1 MRPRGDL
8 DARGSKVVRVG
19 FTALRGDIGPKIFM
33 RRLRDSLQDQ
43 GLVRVS
49 SVLDPRHD
57 IGLFDSVA
65 RVAYGRPYVVRMD
78 GVYYDGA
85 LTPAQREERNGPMR
99 EAVAGAAGCVYQSG
113 HAQRMC
119 EATLGV
125 AATHSTV
132 IHNGVPLTL
141 FSPEGPSAR
150 SELGVGEDVRIILAS
165 AKWRPVKRLHEYLA
179 VFDVLK
185 RTRSDCCL
193 VLLGDLGMHSLPG
206 DSTLGAGEVLS
217 CDLPRWYRAADVFLN
232 LSYGDP
238 CDNTVVEAIACG
250 VPCVATSTGGSA
262 EVIRKAG
269 AGLVSDCE
277 APFRYGENT
286 DVSRL
291 ARLDARAVAA
301 DVSAVLDDG
310 PYFRAR
316 MRRQV
321 VDIDAVA
328 RSYAAFISDVMA
340 R

>member
-1 MRPRGDL
+1 VL
-8 DARGSKVVRVG
+8 RVG
-19 FTALRGDIGPKIFM
+19 FTTLRGDIGPKIFM

-57 IGLFDSVA
+57 VGLFDSIA
-65 RVAYGRPYVVRMD
+65 RAAYGRPYVVRMD

-85 LTPAQREERNGPMR
+85 LSPAQREERNGPMR
-99 EAVAGAAGCVYQSG
+99 GAVAHAAGCVYQSG

-125 AATHSTV
+125 TAARSTV

-141 FSPEGPSAR
+141 FSPEGPSTR
-150 SELGVGEDVRIILAS
+150 SRLGVDEDVRIILAS

-179 VFDVLK
+179 VFEVLK
-185 RTRSDCCL
+185 RMRSDCCL
-193 VLLGDLGMHSLPG
+193 VLLGDLGVAGPLPDG
-206 DSTLGAGEVLS
+206 VHHAGKATPN
-217 CDLPRWYRAADVFLN
+217 DLPQWYRAADVFVN

-262 EVIRKAG
+262 EVIRKAD

-277 APFRYGENT
+277 APFRYGEHT

-291 ARLDARAVAA
+291 PRLNADAVAA
-301 DVSAVLDDG
+301 NVSAVLDDG
-310 PYFRAR
+310 PQHRAR
-316 MRRQV
+316 IRREV

-328 RSYAAFISDVMA
+328 RSYATFISDVMA